1 MNSEKSKLKNTK
13 IVYYPLRIKKHNIL
27 FFCITVLLGTIL
39 ASAQEIDTIPSPK
52 IPAENQIPLFRIDSL
67 GGLVIPEIA
76 QDTTETDSVEKKRK
90 KELLEHN
97 ITQSAKDRIKNDLKE
112 QKVYLY
118 NEAKIEYGDMS
129 LEAGRIILD
138 NKNREVYAYGIKDT
152 ADQYTQRPVFRQGGR
167 EVEPDSIRFNID
179 TKKALVHNSRTEESE
194 FKVKGE
200 TTKRI
205 NDSVYFMRK
214 VKFTTSE
221 DVDNPEYYFYAQKVK
236 FIPGKKVVSG
246 LVNMFIADVPTPLG
260 LPFGFFPMTETR
272 TSGLIIPSIGND
284 NNRGYSLQNGG
295 YYFAI
300 NDYVDLT
307 TLGDYYTNGSYGL
320 RLESSYA
327 NRYKYSG
334 NLSFRY
340 EKSLNSERGFP
351 DFSENSVYNIR
362 WSHQQDAKAN
372 PNSRFSASVNMG
384 SSKYYQESVNE
395 NNSGNFLNNNLS
407 SSVSYSKTFPGD
419 PEFRLSLTAT
429 HNQNTN
435 TEEINMTL
443 PTLNASLSRIYPFAP
458 KSGAKKGILQNIN
471 FQYDLRGENR
481 YKTSD
486 SLFLKP
492 EMFRDANTGLKHSL
506 PVSTN
511 FKLFKHF
518 SVSAGTNY
526 EENWV
531 FNTFDRSYDEDK
543 REEVVDTVRGFD
555 SYRTYNF
562 STSVGTTIYGMF
574 NFGKDKKIQAIRHVI
589 KPSIS
594 YSINPA
600 FDNFYDTYLI
610 PETSGMEEREV
621 EYSRFQNTLFGAPS
635 KNYASSIGL
644 SLSND
649 FEAKITQQDSS
660 ETKTEKRKLLNNLR
674 MSTSYN
680 MAADTLKL
688 QPITFS
694 GTVPIVQD
702 KLSININGALDPY
715 ALDNKNQRI
724 DKLNINN
731 GGSLVRLTRANM
743 SFDYSFSNEDFD
755 GSGDDDD
762 EDEDSE
768 TYRNGGRKDNL
779 FGETTNRDGTFGK
792 KSKEDEESKEDET
805 EWYNYKIP
813 WNLRVSYTMTYN
825 NARRENEI
833 SSHSIMFSGDV
844 ELSPNWKVGASSGY
858 DLKNKGFTYTQL
870 RFQRDLKSWR
880 MSFNW
885 TPFGNRE
892 SWYFFIGIKANV
904 LSAIKFDKRRN
915 RDRTL

>member
-419 PEFRLSLTAT
+419 PEFR
-429 HNQNTN
+429 
-435 TEEINMTL
+435 
-443 PTLNASLSRIYPFAP
+443 
-458 KSGAKKGILQNIN
+458 
-471 FQYDLRGENR
+471 
-481 YKTSD
+481 
-486 SLFLKP
+486 
-492 EMFRDANTGLKHSL
+492 
-506 PVSTN
+506 
-511 FKLFKHF
+511 
-518 SVSAGTNY
+518 
-526 EENWV
+526 
-531 FNTFDRSYDEDK
+531 
-543 REEVVDTVRGFD
+543 
-555 SYRTYNF
+555 
-562 STSVGTTIYGMF
+562 
-574 NFGKDKKIQAIRHVI
+574 
-589 KPSIS
+589 
-594 YSINPA
+594 
-600 FDNFYDTYLI
+600 
-610 PETSGMEEREV
+610 
-621 EYSRFQNTLFGAPS
+621 
-635 KNYASSIGL
+635 
-644 SLSND
+644 
-649 FEAKITQQDSS
+649 
-660 ETKTEKRKLLNNLR
+660 
-674 MSTSYN
+674 
-680 MAADTLKL
+680 
-688 QPITFS
+688 
-694 GTVPIVQD
+694 
-702 KLSININGALDPY
+702 
-715 ALDNKNQRI
+715 
-724 DKLNINN
+724 
-731 GGSLVRLTRANM
+731 
-743 SFDYSFSNEDFD
+743 
-755 GSGDDDD
+755 
-762 EDEDSE
+762 
-768 TYRNGGRKDNL
+768 
-779 FGETTNRDGTFGK
+779 
-792 KSKEDEESKEDET
+792 
-805 EWYNYKIP
+805 
-813 WNLRVSYTMTYN
+813 
-825 NARRENEI
+825 
-833 SSHSIMFSGDV
+833 
-844 ELSPNWKVGASSGY
+844 
-858 DLKNKGFTYTQL
+858 
-870 RFQRDLKSWR
+870 
-880 MSFNW
+880 
-885 TPFGNRE
+885 
-892 SWYFFIGIKANV
+892 
-904 LSAIKFDKRRN
+904 
-915 RDRTL
+915 